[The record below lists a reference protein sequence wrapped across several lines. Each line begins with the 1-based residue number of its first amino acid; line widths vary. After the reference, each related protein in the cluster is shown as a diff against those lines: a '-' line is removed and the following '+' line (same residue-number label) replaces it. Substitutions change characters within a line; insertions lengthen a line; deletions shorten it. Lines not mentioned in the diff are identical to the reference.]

1 MFVRGVHASDD
12 AGRNGCVPSNIP
24 LPVFGSS
31 RLPMS
36 TSDRHESLEQM
47 IAAAVRFLPP
57 QGPIDSFVALNPL
70 QGFENLP
77 FEEAVVRAGRLYRAQ
92 PFLPEAAYREELA
105 RERIRVADVEAV
117 LAADLGDRAAFPLAG
132 GRTTL
137 AQLHRQLLLHGVKLE
152 NDSAVRWTLTE
163 SDAIEQLRDDLEPHV
178 RARLLE
184 SASVAGHTTPG
195 RDGLFASELWHA
207 CVEVTSGNRPAV
219 GFVQPPVRHR
229 DLILA
234 VRPTLDTD
242 AVVHPLLI
250 RMVAAYLDQ
259 GVAAWPMP
267 DRDQGMLAA
276 IAGVYA
282 GQFGPVE
289 PWSSRLPERL
299 RTIRAACD
307 AGRPGRATAL
317 DVIEQELL
325 HLGAPESA
333 WADTVTETLVAL
345 RGWAGMIHQLED
357 RPDRAPVK
365 ALPVRVVDFLAL
377 RLVLDRVAVEWAA
390 AQLGPRD
397 KNAARNAADQL
408 GRLWT
413 ELRDRH
419 PLRRGPGSL
428 SRAFLLHQVSQL
440 LGLSAADIRGLA
452 DNQVVELEQAIAA
465 FDQIVRRRLF
475 HLAYE
480 RRHRIEVLDAVAA
493 HRRFLP
499 PSPSE
504 VPRVQAVFCIDDRC
518 ESFRRGIE
526 EFAPDVQTFG
536 AAGFF
541 AVPMY
546 FRGID
551 DWHAVPLCP
560 IVIRPGHTVTEVPE
574 ERALADHRLRQ
585 TVRRSLGRLRG
596 GVSQG
601 SQSLL
606 RGGLLTSVGGAIAA
620 IPLVARVAF
629 PRLTSHL
636 AAWAAEFS
644 RRRIATRLELARHV
658 EGRLPDG
665 TLPGFDVGE
674 MAAIVRRLLE
684 DIGLTARFA
693 RLVAI
698 IGHGS
703 TSLNNPHES
712 AYDCGAC
719 GGGRGG
725 PNARAFAQM
734 ANSPEVRAALARA
747 GLTMPNDVVFMA
759 GMQDTC
765 TSSVI
770 WYDVERIPST
780 HLEEFESFRRLC
792 VEAGRLDAQERC
804 RRFDSVPADVTA
816 GEALRQVQG
825 RAADLAQVRPEYGH
839 ASNAVCVVG
848 RRRLTRGLF
857 LDRRSFLVS
866 YDPDADAAG
875 AVLER
880 TLAAVGPVC
889 GGINL
894 AYLFSRVDPLVYGAG
909 SKLPHNITGL
919 IGVMDGHAS
928 DLRTG
933 LPFQGVDIHEPV
945 RLLMVVEAPQERIK
959 DVVDRLPSVKHL
971 FVKQWIQ
978 LVALDPAT
986 GELALQDSRDDTISF
1001 TPYTT
1006 ESDSIPVAASSV
1018 AWYRGHRGNVRPAR
1032 LLVDGLADGRRLR

>member
-1 MFVRGVHASDD
+1 MPRVV
-12 AGRNGCVPSNIP
+12 
-24 LPVFGSS
+24 
-31 RLPMS
+31 MS
-36 TSDRHESLEQM
+36 TPHHHESLEQM
-47 IAAAVRFLPP
+47 IAAAARFLPP

-70 QGFENLP
+70 QGFENLS

-92 PFLPEAAYREELA
+92 PFLSEAAYREALA

-117 LAADLGDRAAFPLAG
+117 LSADLGDRGATSLAG
-132 GRTTL
+132 GRATL

-163 SDAIEQLRDDLEPHV
+163 GDAIEQLRDDLEPHV
-178 RARLLE
+178 RARLLA
-184 SASVAGHTTPG
+184 SATASGNKASG
-195 RDGLFASELWHA
+195 RDTLVASELWHA
-207 CVEVTSGNRPAV
+207 CVEVTSGIRPAV
-219 GFVQPPVRHR
+219 AFVQPPVRHR

-234 VRPTLDTD
+234 ARPTLDTD

-282 GQFGPVE
+282 GRLGPIE
-289 PWSSRLPERL
+289 PWSSPLPERL
-299 RTIRAACD
+299 RSIRATYD
-307 AGRPGRATAL
+307 ARQSGRAAAL
-317 DVIEQELL
+317 DVIEQELQ
-325 HLGAPESA
+325 HLGMPESA
-333 WADTVTETLVAL
+333 WADYVTETLVAL
-345 RGWAGMIHQLED
+345 RGWAGMVRQLED

-365 ALPVRVVDFLAL
+365 AMPVRLIDFLAL
-377 RLVLDRVAVEWAA
+377 RLVLDRAAIEWAA
-390 AQLGPRD
+390 PQLGPHD
-397 KNAARNAADQL
+397 HGEAGNDTGSL

-440 LGLSAADIRGLA
+440 LGLSADDIRGLA
-452 DNQVVELEQAIAA
+452 DNEVVEFEHAIAA
-465 FDQIVRRRLF
+465 FDPIARRRLF

-493 HRRFLP
+493 HRRLLP
-499 PSPSE
+499 PSPSAA
-504 VPRVQAVFCIDDRC
+504 PWVQAVFCIDDRC

-585 TVRRSLGRLRG
+585 AVRRSLGRLRG

-636 AAWAAEFS
+636 AARAAEFG
-644 RRRIATRLELARHV
+644 RLRIATRLELARH
-658 EGRLPDG
+658 EERRLPDG

-684 DIGLTARFA
+684 DIGLTTGFA
-693 RLVAI
+693 RVVAI

-734 ANSPEVRAALARA
+734 ANSPEVRAALGRT
-747 GLTMPNDVVFMA
+747 GLDVPADVVFVA

-765 TSSVI
+765 TSSVS
-770 WYDVERIPST
+770 WYDVERIPHT
-780 HLEEFESFRRLC
+780 HVEVFESFRRLC
-792 VEAGRLDAQERC
+792 VDVGRLDAQERC
-804 RRFDSVPADVTA
+804 RRFDSVPTDVTA
-816 GEALRQVQG
+816 GEALRRVQG

-866 YDPDADAAG
+866 YDPDADATG
-875 AVLER
+875 VVLER

-909 SKLPHNITGL
+909 TKLPHNITGL

-933 LPFQGVDIHEPV
+933 LPYQGVDIHEPV
-945 RLLMVVEAPQERIK
+945 RLLMVVEATQERI
-959 DVVDRLPSVKHL
+959 DNVLDRLPAVKNL

-986 GELALQDSRDDTISF
+986 GELAIQDSRNGTISF
-1001 TPYTT
+1001 RPYVP
-1006 ESDSIPVAASSV
+1006 ESDSIPVAASSA

-1032 LLVDGLADGRRLR
+1032 LLADAAGPRQEASPT

>member
-1 MFVRGVHASDD
+1 
-12 AGRNGCVPSNIP
+12 
-24 LPVFGSS
+24 
-31 RLPMS
+31 MS
-36 TSDRHESLEQM
+36 TSNRHESLERM
-47 IAAAVRFLPP
+47 IAAAARFLPP

-70 QGFENLP
+70 QGFEHLP

-92 PFLPEAAYREELA
+92 PFLSEAAYREELA
-105 RERIRVADVEAV
+105 RERIRVSDVEAV
-117 LAADLGDRAAFPLAG
+117 LAADLGDRATAPLAG
-132 GRTTL
+132 GRATL
-137 AQLHRQLLLHGVKLE
+137 VQLHRQLLLHGVKLE
-152 NDSAVRWTLTE
+152 SDSAVRWTLTE
-163 SDAIEQLRDDLEPHV
+163 SKAIERLRDDLEPHV

-184 SASVAGHTTPG
+184 SAIDAPETDRG
-195 RDGLFASELWHA
+195 RDGQVASELWHA

-219 GFVQPPVRHR
+219 MHVRPPVRHR

-242 AVVHPLLI
+242 AAVHPLLI

-267 DRDQGMLAA
+267 DRDQGLLAA
-276 IAGVYA
+276 ISGVYA
-282 GQFGPVE
+282 GRLGPVE
-289 PWSSRLPERL
+289 PWSKRLPARL
-299 RTIRAACD
+299 RSLRATYD
-307 AGRPGRATAL
+307 AGRPGRGVAL
-317 DVIEQELL
+317 EVIEHELQQ
-325 HLGAPESA
+325 LGVPESV
-333 WADTVTETLVAL
+333 WADYVAETLMAL
-345 RGWAGMIHQLED
+345 RGWAGMIRQLED
-357 RPDRAPVK
+357 RPDRAPVQ
-365 ALPVRVVDFLAL
+365 ALPVHVVDFLAL
-377 RLVLDRVAVEWAA
+377 RLVLDRAAAEWAA
-390 AQLGPRD
+390 EQLGHRD
-397 KNAARNAADQL
+397 SSGEL
-408 GRLWT
+408 GSLLGTLWN

-419 PLRRGPGSL
+419 PPRRGPGSL

-440 LGLSAADIRGLA
+440 LGLSAANIHGLA
-452 DNQVVELEQAIAA
+452 DNEVLELEHAIAA
-465 FDQIVRRRLF
+465 FDPIARRRLF

-493 HRRFLP
+493 HHRTP
-499 PSPSE
+499 PPAATA
-504 VPRVQAVFCIDDRC
+504 PLRVQAVFCIDDRC
-518 ESFRRGIE
+518 ESFRRGLE
-526 EFAPDVQTFG
+526 ELAPDVATYG

-551 DWHAVPLCP
+551 DWHCVPLCP

-585 TVRRSLGRLRG
+585 SVRRSLGWLRG
-596 GVSQG
+596 SVSQG
-601 SQSLL
+601 SHSLL

-636 AAWAAEFS
+636 AARAAEFG
-644 RRRIATRLELARHV
+644 RRRIATRLELARH
-658 EGRLPDG
+658 EATRLPDG
-665 TLPGFDVGE
+665 TLPGFDVNE
-674 MAAIVRRLLE
+674 MVAIVRRLLE
-684 DIGLTARFA
+684 DIGLTTDFA

-734 ANSPEVRAALARA
+734 ANAPEVREALART
-747 GLTMPNDVVFMA
+747 GLEVPADVVFVA

-765 TSSVI
+765 TSSVT
-770 WYDVERIPST
+770 WYDVERIPPT
-780 HLEEFESFRRLC
+780 HREEFESLRRLC
-792 VEAGRLDAQERC
+792 IEAGRLDAQERC
-804 RRFDSVPADVTA
+804 RRFDSVPTDVTA
-816 GEALRQVQG
+816 GEALRRVQG
-825 RAADLAQVRPEYGH
+825 RAADLAQVQPEYGH

-866 YDPDADAAG
+866 YDPDADQAG
-875 AVLER
+875 TVLER

-909 SKLPHNITGL
+909 TKLPHNITGL

-945 RLLMVVEAPQERIK
+945 RLLMIVEAPQERIAAAL
-959 DVVDRLPSVKHL
+959 DRLPAVKNL
-971 FVKQWIQ
+971 FVQQWIQ
-978 LVALDPAT
+978 LVAFDPGS
-986 GELALQDSRDDTISF
+986 GELAVQDSRDGTISF
-1001 TPYTT
+1001 RPYVA
-1006 ESDSIPVAASSV
+1006 ESDSIPVAASSA
-1018 AWYRGHRGNVRPAR
+1018 AWYRGHRGNVRPAK
-1032 LLVDGLADGRRLR
+1032 LLTIATASTNARTAT